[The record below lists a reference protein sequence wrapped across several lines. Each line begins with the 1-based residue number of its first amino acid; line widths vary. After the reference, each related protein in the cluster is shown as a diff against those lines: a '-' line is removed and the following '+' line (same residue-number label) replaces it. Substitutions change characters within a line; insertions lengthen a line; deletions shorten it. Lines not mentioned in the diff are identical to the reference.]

1 MALLASMPPGESTAA
16 ADSLQL
22 VVLQFSGEFLE
33 WGLLFFVLALVAAV
47 LGAKG
52 IAGMSMTIAKW
63 LIVIFVVLAIVSL
76 LR

>member
-1 MALLASMPPGESTAA
+1 MPPGESTAA